1 MIVKTYQLEKINN
14 NQSTFY
20 LLYGE
25 NEGYKNQVIK
35 DLLAIDFKDNINRYE
50 ETEIINNFDN
60 FVTQITN
67 KSFFEEKKIIVISR
81 VTEKINKYF
90 DDIINR
96 NIDNTQIILNAG
108 ILDKKSKLRS
118 SFEKNKNLICIPFY
132 SDNSTTLIKLANNFF
147 RSKKILISQET
158 INLLIERCKG
168 DRENLNNELLKIE
181 IYSKNKKNISSQE
194 INKLTNLAENYS
206 HSELAD
212 CCLGKNLKKVINILN
227 ENNYSPDDS
236 VAIIRIMLAKTK
248 RLLKLKEATNNQD
261 DIDSAISNYR
271 PPIFWKDKEIV
282 KQQMKYWNLNSTN
295 ELIFKLCELE
305 LIIKKQTKNS
315 INILCDFILSNAQ
328 INN

>member
-1 MIVKTYQLEKINN
+1 MIIKSYELDKIKENSSN
-14 NQSTFY
+14 FY

-35 DLLAIDFKDNINRYE
+35 DILTIDFEDNINKYE

-67 KSFFEEKKIIVISR
+67 KSFFEEKKIIIISR

-90 DDIINR
+90 EDIINR
-96 NIDNTQIILNAG
+96 NIDNTRIIFNAG
-108 ILDKKSKLRS
+108 RLDKKSKLRS
-118 SFEKNKNLICIPFY
+118 SFEKNKKLICIPFY

-147 RSKKILISQET
+147 RNKKILISQET

-181 IYSKNKKNISSQE
+181 IYSKNKKNITSQE

-212 CCLGKNLKKVINILN
+212 CCLSKNLKKVIHILN

-236 VAIIRIMLAKTK
+236 IAIIRIMLAKTK
-248 RLLKLKEATNNQD
+248 RLLKLKEATKNQD
-261 DIDSAISNYR
+261 NIDSAISNYK

-282 KQQMKYWNLNSTN
+282 KKHMKYWSLNSAN
-295 ELIFKLCELE
+295 ELIFKLSELE
-305 LIIKKQTKNS
+305 LIIKKQTTNS
-315 INILCDFILSNAQ
+315 INILCDFILSHAQ

>member
-1 MIVKTYQLEKINN
+1 MIIKSYELEKIKKNSSN
-14 NQSTFY
+14 FY

-35 DLLAIDFKDNINRYE
+35 DILTIDFGSNVNKYE

-90 DDIINR
+90 DDIISR

-212 CCLGKNLKKVINILN
+212 CCLGKNLKKVIHILN

-248 RLLKLKEATNNQD
+248 RLLKLKEATKNQD

-282 KQQMKYWNLNSTN
+282 KQQMKYWSLNSTN

-305 LIIKKQTKNS
+305 LIIKKQTINS
-315 INILCDFILSNAQ
+315 INILCDFILSQTQ

>member
-1 MIVKTYQLEKINN
+1 MIIKSYELEKIKKNSSN
-14 NQSTFY
+14 FY

-35 DLLAIDFKDNINRYE
+35 DILTIDFGSNVNKYE

-90 DDIINR
+90 DDIISR

-158 INLLIERCKG
+158 IN
-168 DRENLNNELLKIE
+168 
-181 IYSKNKKNISSQE
+181 Y
-194 INKLTNLAENYS
+194 
-206 HSELAD
+206 
-212 CCLGKNLKKVINILN
+212 
-227 ENNYSPDDS
+227 
-236 VAIIRIMLAKTK
+236 
-248 RLLKLKEATNNQD
+248 
-261 DIDSAISNYR
+261 
-271 PPIFWKDKEIV
+271 
-282 KQQMKYWNLNSTN
+282 
-295 ELIFKLCELE
+295 
-305 LIIKKQTKNS
+305 
-315 INILCDFILSNAQ
+315 
-328 INN
+328 

>member
-1 MIVKTYQLEKINN
+1 MIIKSYELEKIKKNSSN
-14 NQSTFY
+14 FY

-35 DLLAIDFKDNINRYE
+35 DILTIDFGSNVNKYE

-90 DDIINR
+90 EDIINR

-181 IYSKNKKNISSQE
+181 IYSKNKKNISSEE

-212 CCLGKNLKKVINILN
+212 CCLGKNLKKVIHILN
-227 ENNYSPDDS
+227 ENNYSSDDS

-248 RLLKLKEATNNQD
+248 RLLKLKEATKNQD

-282 KQQMKYWNLNSTN
+282 KQQMKYWSLNSTN

-305 LIIKKQTKNS
+305 LIIKKQTIKS
-315 INILCDFILSNAQ
+315 INILCDFILSNAK

>member
-1 MIVKTYQLEKINN
+1 MIIKSYELEKIKKNSSN
-14 NQSTFY
+14 FY

-35 DLLAIDFKDNINRYE
+35 DILTIDFGSNVNKYE

-90 DDIINR
+90 EDIINR

-212 CCLGKNLKKVINILN
+212 CCLGKNLKKVIHILN

-248 RLLKLKEATNNQD
+248 RLLKLKEATKNQD

-282 KQQMKYWNLNSTN
+282 KQQMKYWSLNSTN

-305 LIIKKQTKNS
+305 LIIKKQTTNS

>member
-1 MIVKTYQLEKINN
+1 MIIKSYELEKIKKNSSN
-14 NQSTFY
+14 FY

-35 DLLAIDFKDNINRYE
+35 DILTIDFGSNVNKYE

-90 DDIINR
+90 DDIISR

-181 IYSKNKKNISSQE
+181 IYSKNKKNISSEE

-212 CCLGKNLKKVINILN
+212 CCLGKNLKKVIHILN

-248 RLLKLKEATNNQD
+248 RLLKLKEATKNQD

-282 KQQMKYWNLNSTN
+282 KQQMKYWSLNSTN

-305 LIIKKQTKNS
+305 LIIKKQTINS
-315 INILCDFILSNAQ
+315 INILCDFILSNAK

>member
-1 MIVKTYQLEKINN
+1 MIIKSYELEKIKKNSSN
-14 NQSTFY
+14 FY

-35 DLLAIDFKDNINRYE
+35 DILTIDFGSNVNKYE

-158 INLLIERCKG
+158 INLLVERCKG

-248 RLLKLKEATNNQD
+248 RLLKLKEATKNQD